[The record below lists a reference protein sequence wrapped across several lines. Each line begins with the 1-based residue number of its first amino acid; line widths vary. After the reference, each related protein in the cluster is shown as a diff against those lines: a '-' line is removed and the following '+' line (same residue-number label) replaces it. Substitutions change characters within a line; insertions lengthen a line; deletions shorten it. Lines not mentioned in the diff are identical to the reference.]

1 MLIKPT
7 IGRKLAL
14 AFGSITLV
22 LILVGVVAWT
32 TLGAMDRAQSHANAL
47 LDQTLF
53 QAEKEID
60 HLAWSNEL
68 ANSLIM
74 REPFSGELDP
84 TQCAFGQWYQD
95 FADSELYS
103 QLPPAYHDD
112 FEALDAPHRA
122 LHNSARE
129 VRELEQ
135 AGQYL
140 DAESVYAGQT
150 QQHLAE
156 LRGTFGHLQKVLLEE
171 EEAAVT
177 SANEQASTARQ
188 VILGGI
194 LLAALLAAGLTVLM
208 TRQVT
213 APIYALRCKLDELAD
228 GHLDT
233 DPVEVKT
240 HDEMAEAARAVNTM
254 EASFR
259 ELVGSVLQSVQE
271 LVQSTRRLSDLAHET
286 LESVEEQ
293 RNETDQVATATNEM
307 ASTAEEIARNANQ
320 ASDAGQEVTQSARNG
335 ASQAGNTRQAIEE
348 LNRAIGDAAERIRNV
363 ESESEAIGS
372 VIDTINEIAGQTN
385 LLALNA
391 AIEAARAG
399 ESGRGFSVVA
409 EEVRNLAN
417 RTQESTGDIQQK
429 IEGLQQGVQ
438 SAVST
443 MESATEQATRGRDL
457 TGETTE
463 ALQSIASRIDEIE
476 AMFSQIAT
484 ATEEQ
489 TSVAEEMS
497 QNVTRI
503 NDRASTNDNK
513 AREVE
518 EVSKRL
524 AELTHSVQEQLN
536 HFRF

>member
-22 LILVGVVAWT
+22 LILVGIVAWA
-32 TLGAMDRAQSHANAL
+32 TLGTMDRKQGHANEL

-68 ANSLIM
+68 ANSLIR

-84 TQCAFGQWYQD
+84 EQCAFGQWYQD
-95 FADSELYS
+95 FAESDLYAR
-103 QLPPAYHDD
+103 LPDAYHGH
-112 FEALDAPHRA
+112 FEALNAPHRA

-129 VRELEQ
+129 IRDLEQ
-135 AGQYL
+135 AGRYVE
-140 DAESVYAGQT
+140 AESVYTEET
-150 QQHLAE
+150 QKHLGE
-156 LRGTFGHLQKVLLEE
+156 LRGTFGELQKVLLEE
-171 EEAAVT
+171 EKAAVA
-177 SANEQASTARQ
+177 SANEQANTARQ

-213 APIYALRCKLDELAD
+213 TPVYALRTKLDHLAD

-259 ELVGSVLQSVQE
+259 QLVGSVLESVQQ
-271 LVQSTRRLSDLAHET
+271 LVQSTRRLSDLSHET

-335 ASQAGNTRQAIEE
+335 ASQAGDTRQAIEE

-443 MESATEQATRGRDL
+443 MENATEQATRGRDL

-489 TSVAEEMS
+489 TSVAEEMN